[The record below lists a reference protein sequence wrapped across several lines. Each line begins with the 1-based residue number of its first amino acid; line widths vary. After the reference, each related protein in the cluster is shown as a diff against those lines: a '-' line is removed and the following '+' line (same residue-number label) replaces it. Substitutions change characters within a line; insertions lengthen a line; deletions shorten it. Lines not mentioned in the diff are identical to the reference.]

1 MLFCF
6 FFCRGNLRLQ
16 RTDLA
21 ISMSTAS
28 VARMQME
35 KAKTLDAK
43 LNPAG
48 PSWTVSSWLVSLQL
62 FDIISRELTKDM
74 DPSEAEADYIKSL
87 SQEKVKAA
95 VANALPAL
103 QDGLMRGHGELK
115 KQEHVDATALNNKF
129 SAAEGSFT
137 FKYGGMDMYHAGLE
151 GLIGLPAPDIERKME
166 WEHTESWYAQ
176 ETFDC
181 SYIDGGT
188 TANTEYDYVNSP
200 AIEAS
205 CRNGLR
211 DANHSC
217 WTLQH
222 FMDDNA
228 DLIKKAGLQLAEVMA
243 LRLYT
248 GPMYLWYNNV
258 LRFCK
263 SATGPSWLKHIVTWK
278 EHHATDEPPFV
289 TTLHVLNSAILKLS
303 KVQPAQTVYRGNQ
316 GGVLPKEFWEPNE
329 DNIRG
334 GIELGFMSTTTK
346 RAVAVKYSTENED
359 KASMIFEIQ
368 VSGDQFCR

>member
-1 MLFCF
+1 
-6 FFCRGNLRLQ
+6 
-16 RTDLA
+16 
-21 ISMSTAS
+21 
-28 VARMQME
+28 ME
-35 KAKTLDAK
+35 KAKTLDAR
-43 LNPAG
+43 LNPTA

-74 DPSEAEADYIKSL
+74 EPSEAEADYIKSL
-87 SQEKVKAA
+87 SQEKVKEA

-103 QDGLMRGHGELK
+103 QAGLMRGHGELK
-115 KQEHVDATALNNKF
+115 KQEHVDATALNGKF

-137 FKYGGMDMYHAGLE
+137 FTYGGMDMYHAGLE

-176 ETFDC
+176 EAFDC
-181 SYIDGGT
+181 WYIDGGT
-188 TANTEYDYVNSP
+188 TAKTEYDYVNSP

-205 CRNGLR
+205 CMNGLR
-211 DANHSC
+211 DAKHDG

-222 FMDDNA
+222 FMDDKA

-263 SATGPSWLKHIVTWK
+263 SATDPARLKHIVTWK
-278 EHHATDEPPFV
+278 ENHATDEPPFV
-289 TTLHVLNSAILKLS
+289 TTLHILNSAILKLS

-334 GIELGFMSTTTK
+334 GIELGFMSTTTE
-346 RAVAVKYSTENED
+346 RAVAVKYSTGNKD
-359 KASMIFEIQ
+359 KSSMIFEIQ
-368 VSGDQFCR
+368 VSGDHFCR